1 MGGGGARQCYPQL
14 LALLALLGGTRGAT
28 VRLTVGNT
36 SVSATHASATPE
48 PPKAELALFALH
60 SHCSLPSLSPLSSFP
75 SPVAF
80 SLFPSLPS
88 SSTPS
93 VAAATMSPPPPPPSP
108 FALLVPR
115 GGCSF
120 DAKMALAIAAGAS
133 VLLVADQ
140 LLYAP
145 GPNISGAVG
154 SGSMLLTDPCAVDCS
169 LGAVLLDSAELSRKV
184 VLGGMG
190 EQCALVCGG
199 RACGFADPPP
209 NATAHAGEASDESVA
224 AGAGGAVWPIQRACC
239 AVDEDVDMQISPVV
253 KLPGEAG
260 RSSPALPALFLSV
273 TDSTRLLAAAGPSA
287 LEGPGLPRLLID
299 AEGGTGGGGGSGVPQ
314 LDPSALYI
322 LVMGTAIAALTSAAG
337 ARAQHAQAMAAA
349 SGATATGADD
359 AEPLQMSAP
368 MALAF
373 LGMASTLLL
382 VLYMLLQAGYHVIL
396 LLLVVLFAT
405 AAVHSLLV
413 LGAPLAAAVLTPRL
427 RSTSL
432 RLGALATL
440 DVPTLAAMPLA
451 IGVGVAWLAYRHA
464 QWAWALQDLMGAA
477 VCASFLRT
485 VQLPSLEARSTRQPA
500 PPPLQQ

>member
-1 MGGGGARQCYPQL
+1 MCIRD
-14 LALLALLGGTRGAT
+14 R
-28 VRLTVGNT
+28 
-36 SVSATHASATPE
+36 
-48 PPKAELALFALH
+48 
-60 SHCSLPSLSPLSSFP
+60 
-75 SPVAF
+75 
-80 SLFPSLPS
+80 
-88 SSTPS
+88 
-93 VAAATMSPPPPPPSP
+93 
-108 FALLVPR
+108 
-115 GGCSF
+115 
-120 DAKMALAIAAGAS
+120 
-133 VLLVADQ
+133 
-140 LLYAP
+140 
-145 GPNISGAVG
+145 
-154 SGSMLLTDPCAVDCS
+154 
-169 LGAVLLDSAELSRKV
+169 
-184 VLGGMG
+184 
-190 EQCALVCGG
+190 CALVCGG

-224 AGAGGAVWPIQRACC
+224 AGAGGAVWPIRRACC